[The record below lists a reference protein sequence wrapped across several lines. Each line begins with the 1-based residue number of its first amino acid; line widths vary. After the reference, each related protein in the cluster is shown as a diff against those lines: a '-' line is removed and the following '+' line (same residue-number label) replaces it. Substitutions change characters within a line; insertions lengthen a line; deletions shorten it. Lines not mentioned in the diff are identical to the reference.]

1 MAKSEFETL
10 QVYQLAEELSD
21 RIWDIV
27 AAWDHFAKN
36 TIGQQLVRA
45 ADSIGANIA
54 EGNGRRDTKDNR
66 RFVRIA
72 WGSLNETQH
81 FIRRAYKRKLIKK
94 EEADLLIPIMDALG
108 PKLNAY
114 HRSLTPQDEKL

>member
-1 MAKSEFETL
+1 MAKSEFENL
-10 QVYQLAEELSD
+10 RVYQLAENLAD

-27 AAWDHFAKN
+27 VKWNWFAKN
-36 TIGQQLVRA
+36 TVGKQLVRA

-81 FIRRAYKRKLIKK
+81 FLRRAYKRKLLRQ
-94 EEADLLIPIMDALG
+94 ADTDSLSLIIDELG

-114 HRSLTPQDEKL
+114 HSSLTAEADK

>member
-1 MAKSEFETL
+1 MAKSEFENL
-10 QVYQLAEELSD
+10 QVYQLSEELAD
-21 RIWDIV
+21 RVWDV
-27 AAWDHFAKN
+27 VVSWNWFAKQ
-36 TIGQQLVRA
+36 TVGRQLVRA

-81 FIRRAYKRKLIKK
+81 FLRRAYKRKLIKK
-94 EEADLLIPIMDALG
+94 ADSDFLAPIIGELG

-114 HRSLTPQDEKL
+114 HRSLTAHEG